1 MNEPLARAKHW
12 IKSFIYITFHFMLA
26 LQGKLYGLSYFSDEE
41 TGVIQG
47 GCVSGHIAFSDF
59 SRIFQTCPPL

>member
-12 IKSFIYITFHFMLA
+12 IKSFIYITF
-26 LQGKLYGLSYFSDEE
+26 QGKLYGLSYFSDEE